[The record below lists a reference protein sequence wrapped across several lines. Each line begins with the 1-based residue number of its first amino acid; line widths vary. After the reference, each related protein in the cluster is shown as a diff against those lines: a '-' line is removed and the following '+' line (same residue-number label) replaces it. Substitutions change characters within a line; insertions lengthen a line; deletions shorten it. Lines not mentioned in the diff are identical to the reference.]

1 MNNKAINTLS
11 SKTALFVVALVAM
24 LMQSQAMAVDTYK
37 LDTRGAHAFIQFKIK
52 HLGYSWLYGRFD
64 KFDGTLELDESAPEK
79 SKITVTVDTT
89 SLNSNHAERDKHLKG
104 KDFLNVDKYPSA
116 TFVST
121 GINLTGETAA
131 VLKGK
136 LTLHGV
142 TKDIEVPISHVGGG
156 KDPWGG
162 YRHGFTGTVTLALKD
177 FGIDYNLGPASTHV
191 DMLLDL
197 EFIKQ

>member
-1 MNNKAINTLS
+1 MNNNAINTLS

-24 LMQSQAMAVDTYK
+24 LMQSQAMAADTYK